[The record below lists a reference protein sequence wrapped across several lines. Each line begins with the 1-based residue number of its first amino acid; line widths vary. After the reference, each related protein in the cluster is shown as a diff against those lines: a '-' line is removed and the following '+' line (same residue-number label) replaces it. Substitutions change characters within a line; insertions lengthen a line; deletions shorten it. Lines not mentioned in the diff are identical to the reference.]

1 VVEYDNAILILF
13 LMLAFQFQN
22 SSIIGFAKLLMIDD
36 DESIF
41 GLVTLND
48 TTLQGLL
55 KYECTLPFVCE
66 VWRFSNALNMVEIL

>member
-1 VVEYDNAILILF
+1 VVEYDNMILMLF

-22 SSIIGFAKLLMIDD
+22 SSTIGFAKLLMIDD

-55 KYECTLPFVCE
+55 KYEHIYFAIC
-66 VWRFSNALNMVEIL
+66 M

>member
-1 VVEYDNAILILF
+1 MAEYDNTILILF

-22 SSIIGFAKLLMIDD
+22 SSTIRFAKLLMIDD

-48 TTLQGLL
+48 TILQGLL
-55 KYECTLPFVCE
+55 KYEHIYFAIC
-66 VWRFSNALNMVEIL
+66 M

>member
-1 VVEYDNAILILF
+1 
-13 LMLAFQFQN
+13 
-22 SSIIGFAKLLMIDD
+22 
-36 DESIF
+36 
-41 GLVTLND
+41 VTLND